1 MAIKD
6 TALWQGDR
14 ARVVG
19 RPQPDRERVARGHE
33 RSADIYER
41 HAVLLDRFGAHRSA
55 RTERRHAHDEREAAE
70 NARHHLTADP
80 GHGHAEVRLRG

>member
-6 TALWQGDR
+6 TAPRQGDR
-14 ARVVG
+14 ARAVTH
-19 RPQPDRERVARGHE
+19 PESDREGVARGHE

-41 HAVLLDRFGAHRSA
+41 HAALLDRFGAHRSA

-70 NARHHLTADP
+70 TARHQLTA
-80 GHGHAEVRLRG
+80 